1 MTVYICEFPPDLKA
15 DYRLEH
21 ECAIRMLRA
30 IYGPDFILRKA
41 ASGKPL
47 PALFSGSAPGS
58 ESFFSISHCKKAVA
72 VATDTDNNGV
82 DMERRFP
89 WKESLARRMCACPEN
104 EFLLKLSGEPKESWL
119 QIIWSRKESY
129 LKYTGEGLRR
139 SPASFCVLG
148 KKKTDPAQPDRV
160 TIGNTRVIF
169 WQQQTENYTLCTC
182 GSSIPGRIVYL
193 HFNEMMSP
201 S

>member
-47 PALFSGSAPGS
+47 PSLFSGSAPGS

-72 VATDTDNNGV
+72 VATDRDNNGV

-89 WKESLARRMCACPEN
+89 WKESLARRTDY
-104 EFLLKLSGEPKESWL
+104 LEP
-119 QIIWSRKESY
+119 
-129 LKYTGEGLRR
+129 
-139 SPASFCVLG
+139 
-148 KKKTDPAQPDRV
+148 
-160 TIGNTRVIF
+160 
-169 WQQQTENYTLCTC
+169 
-182 GSSIPGRIVYL
+182 
-193 HFNEMMSP
+193 
-201 S
+201 

>member
-47 PALFSGSAPGS
+47 PSLFSGSAPGS

-72 VATDTDNNGV
+72 VATDRDNNGV

-89 WKESLARRMCACPEN
+89 WKESLARRMCAGPEN
-104 EFLLKLSGEPKESWL
+104 
-119 QIIWSRKESY
+119 RKESY